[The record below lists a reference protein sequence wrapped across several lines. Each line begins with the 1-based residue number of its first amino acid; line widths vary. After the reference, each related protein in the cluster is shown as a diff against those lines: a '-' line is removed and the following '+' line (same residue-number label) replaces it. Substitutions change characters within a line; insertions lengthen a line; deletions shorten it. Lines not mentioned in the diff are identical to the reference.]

1 MINKNA
7 IHLERV
13 YDMIGK
19 LIKKVEVQL
28 SAISDLQISDNYPIG
43 VSNVIVKQ
51 GTNVETLRVIKR
63 LNIF

>member
-1 MINKNA
+1 
-7 IHLERV
+7 
-13 YDMIGK
+13 MIGK

-43 VSNVIVKQ
+43 VSNVIVTQ
-51 GTNVETLRVIKR
+51 GTNVETLRVKR

>member
-1 MINKNA
+1 
-7 IHLERV
+7 
-13 YDMIGK
+13 MIGK